1 MKMSFF
7 YLHKLEALTMR
18 NVVFL
23 TVQIYIQFQF
33 RYINHS
39 QKTVQKSKISHE
51 ITNHAVA
58 IGSRLQRLKSVTGKT
73 QKKIFTETFDR
84 IKFKQNPDKIV
95 PNIS

>member
-1 MKMSFF
+1 MF
-7 YLHKLEALTMR
+7 R
-18 NVVFL
+18 NVPAK
-23 TVQIYIQFQF
+23 
-33 RYINHS
+33 
-39 QKTVQKSKISHE
+39 KTVQKSKISHE

-58 IGSRLQRLKSVTGKT
+58 IGSRLQRFKKSVTGKT